1 MNPRCKVRKC
11 IPLLFACGFN
21 SDCQDITRFGHNKC
35 FILRLPIEL
44 QTQIFIECACYPYG
58 QLMIEHEAPQVLL
71 LVCKYWRDLAY
82 ATSRL
87 WSSFEIH
94 FGTWEQNFQG
104 MEGDA
109 RILSRVRLWLRRSGN
124 YPLHVKLFYKP
135 PASPPR
141 DRTLSRF
148 PSEMLALL
156 MQHCSR
162 WQDIELSMPSSCF
175 APLSSAAP
183 GLDLSSLSS
192 LVLNSIPSIHSEFLD
207 VRNLAS
213 CGKLTRLHI
222 NFESGRVFTLDDC
235 GVIFAQ
241 HPNLSSCKLYAQCLF
256 DGSSEHSGH
265 AVDKFIL
272 PALSELHLTVYS
284 RSSHV
289 LDNSSSPQTAL
300 TMFLNRLELY
310 VLTSLRIEWFVDNDR
325 SLWSSC
331 HPFFVT
337 FLKAVEPTLETLSLG
352 YLPLSEE
359 QLIDCLR
366 TTPYVTSAELLFS
379 LGEEIEG
386 PAITDKL
393 LRALTSIRRSESIS
407 TSEPLL
413 CMLQSLTLQCHGK
426 GCSEQELVRFLN
438 SRSDRQPHT
447 LQTLKLQTQTP
458 ILSGESR
465 WIESGINVTEVCV

>member
-1 MNPRCKVRKC
+1 MNPRCK
-11 IPLLFACGFN
+11 
-21 SDCQDITRFGHNKC
+21 DITRFGHNNC

-44 QTQIFIECACYPYG
+44 QTQIFIECASYPYG
-58 QLMIEHEAPQVLL
+58 QLMIEHEVPQVLL

-94 FGTWEQNFQG
+94 FGTWEQNFKG
-104 MEGDA
+104 TEGDA

-135 PASPPR
+135 LASR
-141 DRTLSRF
+141 EGTLSRF
-148 PSEMLALL
+148 PSEMLVLL

-183 GLDLSSLSS
+183 ALDLSSLSS

-213 CGKLTRLHI
+213 NCGKLTRLHI
-222 NFESGRVFTLDDC
+222 NFESGRVLTLDDC

-241 HPNLSSCKLYAQCLF
+241 HPNLSCCKLYAQCLF

-272 PALSELHLTVYS
+272 PALSELHLSVYS
-284 RSSHV
+284 RSSHG

-310 VLTSLRIEWFVDNDR
+310 VLISLRIEWFVDNDR
-325 SLWSSC
+325 SLWTSC
-331 HPFFVT
+331 HPSFVT
-337 FLKAVEPTLETLSLG
+337 FLEAVEPTLETLSLG

-366 TTPYVTSAELLFS
+366 ATSYVTSAELLFS

-393 LRALTSIRRSESIS
+393 LRALTFICRSGSTSI
-407 TSEPLL
+407 SEPLL

-447 LQTLKLQTQTP
+447 LQTLKLQTQSP
-458 ILSGESR
+458 ILSGGSR
-465 WIESGINVTEVCV
+465 WIESGINVIEDCV